1 MFSFY
6 FLSIKCF
13 VDHYKQKEKKIA
25 GSKKWIPR
33 LSLLRLKKLFSRGR
47 KISDKGNATF
57 QGHPT
62 TIFGKISVRKT
73 IWDLE
78 FLEHFF
84 FCKISCLPA
93 SPRIFEHLQNTFNNS
108 MFKWFWTIFSLGAPG
123 KSLPFSWINNLLMV
137 LIIMELIICS
147 WFTPN
152 EMVDLYC
159 RN

>member
-25 GSKKWIPR
+25 ASKKWIPR

-62 TIFGKISVRKT
+62 TIFGKKTVRKT

-93 SPRIFEHLQNTFNNS
+93 SPRIFEHLQIGIITHFLTD
-108 MFKWFWTIFSLGAPG
+108 FCPKKGHLEFSG
-123 KSLPFSWINNLLMV
+123 SFSWLKF
-137 LIIMELIICS
+137 S
-147 WFTPN
+147 
-152 EMVDLYC
+152 
-159 RN
+159 RS